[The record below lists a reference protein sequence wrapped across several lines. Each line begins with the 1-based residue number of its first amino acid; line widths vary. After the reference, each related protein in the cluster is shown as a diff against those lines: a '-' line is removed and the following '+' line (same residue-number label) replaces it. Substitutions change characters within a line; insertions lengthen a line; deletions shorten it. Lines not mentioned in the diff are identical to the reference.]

1 MARARVA
8 VGIERDFAV
17 VTVEDDG
24 PGIPSGEIERV
35 FEPFVRLE
43 GSRSAQTGGYGLG
56 LSITRWIARGHG
68 GDVVLRNR
76 AGGGLTAVVRLP
88 LQG

>member
-1 MARARVA
+1 MIRGRRSPRC
-8 VGIERDFAV
+8 GW
-17 VTVEDDG
+17 
-24 PGIPSGEIERV
+24 PGIPSCDIERV

-43 GSRSAQTGGYGLG
+43 RSRSTQTGGYGLG

-68 GDVVLRNR
+68 GDVFLRNR
-76 AGGGLTAVVRLP
+76 GGGGLSAVVRLP